1 MRRIIFLVC
10 FIASLTAGTVMA
22 ADIDG
27 RLGITGKV
35 GFAVPLQDDF
45 ITGATDSKTGLAAG
59 GGLIYGLSKNLAAE
73 LDITQVPTIDLEV
86 NGSKVGE
93 AAFTDVSLG
102 LQYRFTPDNRLVPYL
117 GAGVDFITG
126 DFQYQSGQKFD
137 FEWTTGGHINAGVDY
152 FLNRG
157 VALTAEIKGV
167 FAPKGDVKGTASEY
181 DPTSFLGAVGVRLF
195 LPENLFR

>member
-1 MRRIIFLVC
+1 MRRIVFLVC
-10 FIASLTAGTVMA
+10 FISSLTAGTVMA

-86 NGSKVGE
+86 DGSKVGE

-102 LQYRFTPDNRLVPYL
+102 LQYRFNPDNRLVPYL

-137 FEWTTGGHINAGVDY
+137 FEWTTGGHISAGVDY
-152 FLNRG
+152 FATKG
-157 VALTAEIKGV
+157 IALTAEVKGI
-167 FAPKGDVKGTASEY
+167 FAPAGDVKSTASEY
-181 DPTSFLGAVGVRLF
+181 DPTSFVGTVGVRLF
-195 LPENLFR
+195 LPDRLFR